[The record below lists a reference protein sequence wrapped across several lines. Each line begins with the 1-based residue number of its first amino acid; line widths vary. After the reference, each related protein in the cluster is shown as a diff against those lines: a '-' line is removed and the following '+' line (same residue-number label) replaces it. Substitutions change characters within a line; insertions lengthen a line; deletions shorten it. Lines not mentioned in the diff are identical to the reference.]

1 MKMWIRKAN
10 WEGKL
15 LQNARLEVELKSKIG
30 ENSRLE
36 REVDYWRA
44 KFESEQNRA
53 DRISD
58 KSLSAGGLGPVSD
71 LGVREAETFSTNYQK
86 MMKDAERMNTEMFA
100 EVIPGEETEE
110 LQIDPA
116 LLEAIGQGLR
126 Q

>member
-1 MKMWIRKAN
+1 MWIRKAN